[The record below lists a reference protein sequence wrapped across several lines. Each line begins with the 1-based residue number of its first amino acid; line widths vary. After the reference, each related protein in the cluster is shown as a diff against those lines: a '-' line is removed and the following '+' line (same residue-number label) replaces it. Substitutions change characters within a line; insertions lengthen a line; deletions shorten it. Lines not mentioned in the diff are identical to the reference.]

1 MCSKSIEIE
10 TGLSGCLFAFLIYVV
25 WFEMMLYLYITYAM
39 SRNVNFLR
47 EQRLN
52 FVSTAYSGPME
63 PISIDIQIEVGGR
76 FQSL

>member
-1 MCSKSIEIE
+1 MNFWPIFDIFKGGDTKAFSKENH
-10 TGLSGCLFAFLIYVV
+10 G
-25 WFEMMLYLYITYAM
+25 TYAM
-39 SRNVNFLR
+39 SRNVNFLL

-76 FQSL
+76 FESL